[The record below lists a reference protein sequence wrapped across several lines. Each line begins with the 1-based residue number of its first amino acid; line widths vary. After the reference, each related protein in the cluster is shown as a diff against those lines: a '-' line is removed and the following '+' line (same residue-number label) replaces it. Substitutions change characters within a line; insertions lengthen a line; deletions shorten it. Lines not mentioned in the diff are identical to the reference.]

1 MGQYIF
7 RRVMISFPIL
17 LGVTI
22 VIFLLIHF
30 APGDPVSGMM
40 DPTTGNISSEFVE
53 EQRAKLGLDQP
64 LPVQYFFW
72 LGRVV
77 RGDLGYS
84 LINGNPVNE
93 MISERFWPTIKLTM
107 LSLLVSVFFGTVVGV
122 ISAIRQ
128 YSLLDYSVTL
138 ISFIAVSIPGFFLA
152 LGMIFF
158 FSLELG
164 WLPTS
169 GMMTL
174 GEDASFWDSLKH
186 LIMPVTVLGVGTAA
200 PIARYARSS
209 MLEVLNL
216 EYVNVARAKGV
227 RERLV
232 IIRHAF
238 PNALIPLITV
248 VGLRIPMLFSGSVI
262 VEQIFHW
269 QGMGTLNI
277 WAVMNQ
283 DYTTLMGLNL
293 ISAIL
298 VLSSNLITDISYAFI
313 DPRIRYN

>member
-7 RRVMISFPIL
+7 RRVLMIFPIL

-30 APGDPVSGMM
+30 APGDPVTGMI
-40 DPTTGNISSEFVE
+40 DPTVGNISSEEVAA
-53 EQRAKLGLDQP
+53 QRAKLGLDKP
-64 LPVQYFFW
+64 LPVQYIYW
-72 LGRVV
+72 LSRVV
-77 RGDLGYS
+77 KGDLGYS

-93 MISERFWPTIKLTM
+93 MVGERFWPTIKLTI
-107 LSLLVSVFFGTVVGV
+107 LSMIVSVIFGTVVGV
-122 ISAIRQ
+122 ISAINQ
-128 YSLLDYSVTL
+128 YSVLDYSVTL
-138 ISFIAVSIPGFFLA
+138 VSFIAVSIPGFFLA
-152 LGMIFF
+152 LGMIFL
-158 FSLELG
+158 FSLKLG

-174 GEDASFWDSLKH
+174 GEDPSLWDSFKH

-200 PIARYARSS
+200 PITRYARSS
-209 MLEVLNL
+209 MLEILNN

-227 RERLV
+227 RESMV
-232 IIRHAF
+232 IFRHAF

-248 VGLRIPMLFSGSVI
+248 VGLRIPQLFGGSVI

-269 QGMGTLNI
+269 HGMGTLNI

-293 ISAIL
+293 ISAVIIL
-298 VLSSNLITDISYAFI
+298 VSNLLTDISYAFV